1 MLSYTHT
8 FLFIYCNLNQVG
20 HSLHSL
26 FIYLDYSKLF
36 HPTACSSHQAKI
48 INNKPWLEWVN
59 RLNEGSAL
67 IWWEGYTYQAG
78 VDGRG
83 VGAVRKV
90 IGVVLTGGGRCC
102 CVWRAVHPE
111 RGVEL
116 SPRTSQQSVLIGGA
130 AEGGCGL
137 RRARSFCHRPGN
149 RIAASR
155 TGVCR
160 HEKLHEENRG

>member
-1 MLSYTHT
+1 MLCRLTHPFISY
-8 FLFIYCNLNQVG
+8 
-20 HSLHSL
+20 
-26 FIYLDYSKLF
+26 DYSELF
-36 HPTACSSHQAKI
+36 HQTARQAKI

-59 RLNEGSAL
+59 RLNGGRAL
-67 IWWEGYTYQAG
+67 DLMRWCYTYQAG

-90 IGVVLTGGGRCC
+90 VGVVLPGCRRRCC
-102 CVWRAVHPE
+102 VRRAVHPE

-116 SPRTSQQSVLIGGA
+116 CPRARQQPVLIGGT

-137 RRARSFCHRPGN
+137 RRARSFRHRSGN

-160 HEKLHEENRG
+160 HEELHEENCG